1 MSAAAAKLEVE
12 VEGLPTGDTTQTQTG
27 AITNAN
33 NDPRVPVYRV
43 VDQTEWAY
51 LQATGNYGSNPAQSG
66 KYFALTLAGAQA
78 FASHPANARST
89 ITGTTLPRS
98 VVNRG
103 FLFNDPG
110 QYGAGPSVFFA
121 QPQLPTV
128 YGTMTPPAILPNVG
142 Q

>member
-1 MSAAAAKLEVE
+1 MSATAPDAS
-12 VEGLPTGDTTQTQTG
+12 DDSR
-27 AITNAN
+27 I
-33 NDPRVPVYRV
+33 PVYRV
-43 VDQTEWAY
+43 VDPTELAY

-66 KYFALTLAGAQA
+66 KYFALTPAGAQG
-78 FASHPANARST
+78 FASHPGNAGST

-98 VVNRG
+98 VVNQG

-110 QYGAGPSVFFA
+110 RYGAGPSVFFA

-128 YGTMTPPAILPNVG
+128 YGAMTAPAILPNVG